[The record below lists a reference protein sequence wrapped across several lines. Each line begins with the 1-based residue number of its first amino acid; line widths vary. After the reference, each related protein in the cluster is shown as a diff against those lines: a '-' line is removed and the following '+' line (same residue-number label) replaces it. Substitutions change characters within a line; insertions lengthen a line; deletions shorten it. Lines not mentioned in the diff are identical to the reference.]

1 MQLPLS
7 TTTAAQSSSH
17 GANVADTVDD
27 NTMHFMDVDAA
38 QHPFMPV
45 EPEKPVT
52 YASGHPGQTIHLPAR
67 YRDKLPTKPI
77 RVDNVVTSIPEV
89 DSNSSNVNDIALRLS
104 LFRSKCDKYGL
115 YCVYKQVDIPL
126 DLRQSQSADT
136 GTFINHS
143 RLLLYR
149 QPHLNPS
156 LYAPHPNYASF
167 LINQWFWAKHGQM
180 QENLNRLQNIIIDNN
195 ILPEDLASV
204 NFNQINKKLSD
215 SSLDDYFNSD
225 DGWRSTPFK
234 IPIPLG
240 HLHPDAPIKVELPIK
255 EFYHRSL
262 TGIICSVFGS
272 KPIHHGPITS
282 TNYQTNSMFH
292 LEPPTQPNQPPHWFY
307 LTNDPEDA
315 AIHFEIAVP
324 NYCEIFE
331 ETHTPNPSPIQPTIE
346 LPTPPVSNIQQRQ
359 PQSTPLPHTPSTS
372 TTSSH
377 IPLSPQPTLTPLVNM
392 STPAP
397 TGEARLSKP
406 NNFDGDKS
414 CACRFP
420 SSCQAYLSLNERIYN
435 TDKSKIIF
443 VLSFMQEKAAGDWAT
458 NRTTVALAPNP
469 TTNTPTG
476 FGTWVDFLNDFRNTF
491 ITTDDSADA
500 RCKLLNIKQTGTAD
514 NYNTQF
520 RSLVTRSNISDKNA
534 LSEMYQQGL
543 THGLIQRIYARDKLP
558 DTMEEWYQAAS
569 RADNLYRRLQAL
581 NATSTTTTSST
592 PRSTRFKNLFSTTT
606 SSSPTPT
613 NSPNRPKKLTPEE
626 REKCI
631 KEGRC
636 LACRE
641 VGHNARD
648 CTKYKA
654 RTPTT
659 IRQVAPDPV
668 PTTPAP
674 VAAEPA
680 KPTSKAEIIAHIR
693 SLLQNAGDNVAEEV
707 LMELDNTDF

>member
-1 MQLPLS
+1 MLILRSATQLTTAQLPAP
-7 TTTAAQSSSH
+7 TT
-17 GANVADTVDD
+17 
-27 NTMHFMDVDAA
+27 
-38 QHPFMPV
+38 
-45 EPEKPVT
+45 
-52 YASGHPGQTIHLPAR
+52 R
-67 YRDKLPTKPI
+67 PT
-77 RVDNVVTSIPEV
+77 R
-89 DSNSSNVNDIALRLS
+89 
-104 LFRSKCDKYGL
+104 
-115 YCVYKQVDIPL
+115 
-126 DLRQSQSADT
+126 
-136 GTFINHS
+136 
-143 RLLLYR
+143 
-149 QPHLNPS
+149 
-156 LYAPHPNYASF
+156 
-167 LINQWFWAKHGQM
+167 
-180 QENLNRLQNIIIDNN
+180 
-195 ILPEDLASV
+195 
-204 NFNQINKKLSD
+204 
-215 SSLDDYFNSD
+215 
-225 DGWRSTPFK
+225 RSTWN
-234 IPIPLG
+234 
-240 HLHPDAPIKVELPIK
+240 HQYKVFEDTTRG
-255 EFYHRSL
+255 ETRYYSWE
-262 TGIICSVFGS
+262 
-272 KPIHHGPITS
+272 
-282 TNYQTNSMFH
+282 Q
-292 LEPPTQPNQPPHWFY
+292 TQPNQPPHWFY

-324 NYCEIFE
+324 NYREIFE

-359 PQSTPLPHTPSTS
+359 TQSTPLPHTPSTS
-372 TTSSH
+372 TTPSH
-377 IPLSPQPTLTPLVNM
+377 IPLSPQPAPTSLANM
-392 STPAP
+392 STPTS

-414 CACRFP
+414 YACRFL

-435 TDKSKIIF
+435 MDKSKIIF

-500 RCKLLNIKQTGTAD
+500 RRQLLNIKQTGIAD
-514 NYNTQF
+514 DYNTQF

-543 THGLIQRIYARDKLP
+543 TRGLIQRIYARDKLP

-581 NATSTTTTSST
+581 NATGTTTTPST

-626 REKCI
+626 REKCM

-674 VAAEPA
+674 AAAEPA

>member
-1 MQLPLS
+1 
-7 TTTAAQSSSH
+7 
-17 GANVADTVDD
+17 
-27 NTMHFMDVDAA
+27 
-38 QHPFMPV
+38 
-45 EPEKPVT
+45 
-52 YASGHPGQTIHLPAR
+52 
-67 YRDKLPTKPI
+67 
-77 RVDNVVTSIPEV
+77 
-89 DSNSSNVNDIALRLS
+89 
-104 LFRSKCDKYGL
+104 
-115 YCVYKQVDIPL
+115 
-126 DLRQSQSADT
+126 
-136 GTFINHS
+136 
-143 RLLLYR
+143 
-149 QPHLNPS
+149 
-156 LYAPHPNYASF
+156 
-167 LINQWFWAKHGQM
+167 
-180 QENLNRLQNIIIDNN
+180 
-195 ILPEDLASV
+195 
-204 NFNQINKKLSD
+204 
-215 SSLDDYFNSD
+215 
-225 DGWRSTPFK
+225 
-234 IPIPLG
+234 
-240 HLHPDAPIKVELPIK
+240 
-255 EFYHRSL
+255 
-262 TGIICSVFGS
+262 
-272 KPIHHGPITS
+272 
-282 TNYQTNSMFH
+282 
-292 LEPPTQPNQPPHWFY
+292 
-307 LTNDPEDA
+307 
-315 AIHFEIAVP
+315 
-324 NYCEIFE
+324 
-331 ETHTPNPSPIQPTIE
+331 
-346 LPTPPVSNIQQRQ
+346 
-359 PQSTPLPHTPSTS
+359 
-372 TTSSH
+372 
-377 IPLSPQPTLTPLVNM
+377 M
-392 STPAP
+392 STPTP
-397 TGEARLSKP
+397 TGEAHLSKP

-414 CACRFP
+414 YARRFL

-500 RCKLLNIKQTGTAD
+500 RRQLLNIKQTGTAD
-514 NYNTQF
+514 DYNTQF

-543 THGLIQRIYARDKLP
+543 TRGLIQRIYARDKLP

-626 REKCI
+626 REKCM

>member
-1 MQLPLS
+1 MLTLTSAQLAPPPPLAVANPDSHPSGSPENPITIVDDTEDQFIEVSETAIQTSPTSSQSSTHGHGSADRNTQATQLTTAQLPAP
-7 TTTAAQSSSH
+7 TT
-17 GANVADTVDD
+17 
-27 NTMHFMDVDAA
+27 
-38 QHPFMPV
+38 
-45 EPEKPVT
+45 
-52 YASGHPGQTIHLPAR
+52 R
-67 YRDKLPTKPI
+67 PT
-77 RVDNVVTSIPEV
+77 R
-89 DSNSSNVNDIALRLS
+89 
-104 LFRSKCDKYGL
+104 
-115 YCVYKQVDIPL
+115 
-126 DLRQSQSADT
+126 
-136 GTFINHS
+136 
-143 RLLLYR
+143 
-149 QPHLNPS
+149 
-156 LYAPHPNYASF
+156 
-167 LINQWFWAKHGQM
+167 
-180 QENLNRLQNIIIDNN
+180 
-195 ILPEDLASV
+195 
-204 NFNQINKKLSD
+204 
-215 SSLDDYFNSD
+215 
-225 DGWRSTPFK
+225 RSTWN
-234 IPIPLG
+234 
-240 HLHPDAPIKVELPIK
+240 HQYKVFEDTTRG
-255 EFYHRSL
+255 ETRYYSWE
-262 TGIICSVFGS
+262 
-272 KPIHHGPITS
+272 
-282 TNYQTNSMFH
+282 Q
-292 LEPPTQPNQPPHWFY
+292 TQPNQPPHWFY

-324 NYCEIFE
+324 NYHEIFE
-331 ETHTPNPSPIQPTIE
+331 ETRTPNPSPIQPTIE
-346 LPTPPVSNIQQRQ
+346 LPTPPVSNTQQRQ

-372 TTSSH
+372 TMPSH
-377 IPLSPQPTLTPLVNM
+377 IPLSPQPAPTSLANM
-392 STPAP
+392 STPTP

-414 CACRFP
+414 YARRFL

-500 RCKLLNIKQTGTAD
+500 RRQLLNIKQTGTAD
-514 NYNTQF
+514 DYNTQF

-543 THGLIQRIYARDKLP
+543 TRGLIQRIYARDKLP

-626 REKCI
+626 REKCM

-659 IRQVAPDPV
+659 ICQVAPDPV

-693 SLLQNAGDNVAEEV
+693 SLLQNAGNNVAEEV

>member
-1 MQLPLS
+1 
-7 TTTAAQSSSH
+7 
-17 GANVADTVDD
+17 
-27 NTMHFMDVDAA
+27 
-38 QHPFMPV
+38 
-45 EPEKPVT
+45 
-52 YASGHPGQTIHLPAR
+52 
-67 YRDKLPTKPI
+67 
-77 RVDNVVTSIPEV
+77 
-89 DSNSSNVNDIALRLS
+89 
-104 LFRSKCDKYGL
+104 
-115 YCVYKQVDIPL
+115 
-126 DLRQSQSADT
+126 
-136 GTFINHS
+136 
-143 RLLLYR
+143 
-149 QPHLNPS
+149 
-156 LYAPHPNYASF
+156 
-167 LINQWFWAKHGQM
+167 
-180 QENLNRLQNIIIDNN
+180 
-195 ILPEDLASV
+195 
-204 NFNQINKKLSD
+204 
-215 SSLDDYFNSD
+215 
-225 DGWRSTPFK
+225 
-234 IPIPLG
+234 
-240 HLHPDAPIKVELPIK
+240 
-255 EFYHRSL
+255 
-262 TGIICSVFGS
+262 
-272 KPIHHGPITS
+272 
-282 TNYQTNSMFH
+282 
-292 LEPPTQPNQPPHWFY
+292 
-307 LTNDPEDA
+307 
-315 AIHFEIAVP
+315 
-324 NYCEIFE
+324 
-331 ETHTPNPSPIQPTIE
+331 
-346 LPTPPVSNIQQRQ
+346 
-359 PQSTPLPHTPSTS
+359 
-372 TTSSH
+372 
-377 IPLSPQPTLTPLVNM
+377 M
-392 STPAP
+392 STPTP

-414 CACRFP
+414 YARRFL
-420 SSCQAYLSLNERIYN
+420 SSCQAYLSLNEQIYN

-443 VLSFMQEKAAGDWAT
+443 VLSFMQEKAVGDWAT
-458 NRTTVALAPNP
+458 NRTTIALAPNP

-476 FGTWVDFLNDFRNTF
+476 FSTWVDFLNDFRNTF

-500 RCKLLNIKQTGTAD
+500 RCQLLNIKQTGTAD
-514 NYNTQF
+514 DYNTQF

-543 THGLIQRIYARDKLP
+543 TRGLIQRIYARDKLP

-613 NSPNRPKKLTPEE
+613 NSPNCPKKLTPEE
-626 REKCI
+626 REKCM
-631 KEGRC
+631 KEGHC

>member
-1 MQLPLS
+1 MAQLPAP
-7 TTTAAQSSSH
+7 TT
-17 GANVADTVDD
+17 
-27 NTMHFMDVDAA
+27 
-38 QHPFMPV
+38 
-45 EPEKPVT
+45 
-52 YASGHPGQTIHLPAR
+52 R
-67 YRDKLPTKPI
+67 PT
-77 RVDNVVTSIPEV
+77 R
-89 DSNSSNVNDIALRLS
+89 
-104 LFRSKCDKYGL
+104 
-115 YCVYKQVDIPL
+115 
-126 DLRQSQSADT
+126 
-136 GTFINHS
+136 
-143 RLLLYR
+143 
-149 QPHLNPS
+149 
-156 LYAPHPNYASF
+156 
-167 LINQWFWAKHGQM
+167 
-180 QENLNRLQNIIIDNN
+180 
-195 ILPEDLASV
+195 
-204 NFNQINKKLSD
+204 
-215 SSLDDYFNSD
+215 
-225 DGWRSTPFK
+225 RSTWN
-234 IPIPLG
+234 
-240 HLHPDAPIKVELPIK
+240 HQYKVFEDTTRG
-255 EFYHRSL
+255 ETRYYSWE
-262 TGIICSVFGS
+262 
-272 KPIHHGPITS
+272 
-282 TNYQTNSMFH
+282 Q
-292 LEPPTQPNQPPHWFY
+292 TQPNQPPHWFY
-307 LTNDPEDA
+307 LTNDPEDT

-324 NYCEIFE
+324 NYREIFE
-331 ETHTPNPSPIQPTIE
+331 ETRTPNPSPIQPTIE

-372 TTSSH
+372 TTPSH
-377 IPLSPQPTLTPLVNM
+377 IPLSPQPAPTSLANM
-392 STPAP
+392 STPTP

-414 CACRFP
+414 YARRFL

-469 TTNTPTG
+469 TTNTTTG

-500 RCKLLNIKQTGTAD
+500 RCQLLNIKQTGTAD
-514 NYNTQF
+514 DYNTQF

-543 THGLIQRIYARDKLP
+543 TRGLIQRIYARDKLP

-592 PRSTRFKNLFSTTT
+592 PCSTHFKNLFSTTT

-626 REKCI
+626 CEKCM

-659 IRQVAPDPV
+659 IHQVAPDPV

>member
-1 MQLPLS
+1 
-7 TTTAAQSSSH
+7 
-17 GANVADTVDD
+17 
-27 NTMHFMDVDAA
+27 
-38 QHPFMPV
+38 
-45 EPEKPVT
+45 
-52 YASGHPGQTIHLPAR
+52 
-67 YRDKLPTKPI
+67 
-77 RVDNVVTSIPEV
+77 
-89 DSNSSNVNDIALRLS
+89 
-104 LFRSKCDKYGL
+104 
-115 YCVYKQVDIPL
+115 
-126 DLRQSQSADT
+126 
-136 GTFINHS
+136 
-143 RLLLYR
+143 
-149 QPHLNPS
+149 
-156 LYAPHPNYASF
+156 
-167 LINQWFWAKHGQM
+167 
-180 QENLNRLQNIIIDNN
+180 
-195 ILPEDLASV
+195 
-204 NFNQINKKLSD
+204 
-215 SSLDDYFNSD
+215 
-225 DGWRSTPFK
+225 
-234 IPIPLG
+234 
-240 HLHPDAPIKVELPIK
+240 
-255 EFYHRSL
+255 
-262 TGIICSVFGS
+262 
-272 KPIHHGPITS
+272 
-282 TNYQTNSMFH
+282 
-292 LEPPTQPNQPPHWFY
+292 
-307 LTNDPEDA
+307 
-315 AIHFEIAVP
+315 
-324 NYCEIFE
+324 
-331 ETHTPNPSPIQPTIE
+331 
-346 LPTPPVSNIQQRQ
+346 
-359 PQSTPLPHTPSTS
+359 
-372 TTSSH
+372 
-377 IPLSPQPTLTPLVNM
+377 M
-392 STPAP
+392 STPTP

-414 CACRFP
+414 YARRFL

-491 ITTDDSADA
+491 ITMDDSADA
-500 RCKLLNIKQTGTAD
+500 RCQLLNIKQTGTAD
-514 NYNTQF
+514 DYNTQF

-543 THGLIQRIYARDKLP
+543 TRGLIQRIYARDKLP

-581 NATSTTTTSST
+581 NATGTTTTPST
-592 PRSTRFKNLFSTTT
+592 PRSTRFKNLFSTTI

-613 NSPNRPKKLTPEE
+613 NSPNHPKKLTPEE
-626 REKCI
+626 REKCM

-636 LACRE
+636 LACWE
-641 VGHNARD
+641 IGHNARD

>member
-1 MQLPLS
+1 MMAQNHRSEQLHNDQSRFFLN
-7 TTTAAQSSSH
+7 AALRH
-17 GANVADTVDD
+17 GAADVLSQFFEDVPTDISSDSSPPPIAIPNPETYPSGSPENPISIVDD
-27 NTMHFMDVDAA
+27 SEDQFIEVSETAI
-38 QHPFMPV
+38 
-45 EPEKPVT
+45 
-52 YASGHPGQTIHLPAR
+52 QTS
-67 YRDKLPTKPI
+67 PT
-77 RVDNVVTSIPEV
+77 S
-89 DSNSSNVNDIALRLS
+89 
-104 LFRSKCDKYGL
+104 
-115 YCVYKQVDIPL
+115 
-126 DLRQSQSADT
+126 SQSANHEHGPANQDT
-136 GTFINHS
+136 QLTRHS
-143 RLLLYR
+143 ALTRYLVTVTAFGLTLAQAYLPADVFTSR
-149 QPHLNPS
+149 QPNSPR
-156 LYAPHPNYASF
+156 PNY
-167 LINQWFWAKHGQM
+167 QHQ
-180 QENLNRLQNIIIDNN
+180 
-195 ILPEDLASV
+195 LPD
-204 NFNQINKKLSD
+204 Q
-215 SSLDDYFNSD
+215 LDV
-225 DGWRSTPFK
+225 
-234 IPIPLG
+234 PLG
-240 HLHPDAPIKVELPIK
+240 
-255 EFYHRSL
+255 
-262 TGIICSVFGS
+262 T
-272 KPIHHGPITS
+272 TS
-282 TNYQTNSMFH
+282 TKSLKTRPGEKLDTTPGNRHNRI
-292 LEPPTQPNQPPHWFY
+292 NPPHWFY

-324 NYCEIFE
+324 NYHEIFE
-331 ETHTPNPSPIQPTIE
+331 ETRTPNPSPIQPTIE

-359 PQSTPLPHTPSTS
+359 PHTYS
-372 TTSSH
+372 
-377 IPLSPQPTLTPLVNM
+377 LANM
-392 STPAP
+392 STPTP

-414 CACRFP
+414 NACRFL

-500 RCKLLNIKQTGTAD
+500 RRQLLNIKQTGTAD
-514 NYNTQF
+514 DYNTQF

-543 THGLIQRIYARDKLP
+543 TRGLIQCIYVRDKLP

-592 PRSTRFKNLFSTTT
+592 PRSTCFKNLFSTTT

-626 REKCI
+626 REKCM

-659 IRQVAPDPV
+659 IRQVAPDP
-668 PTTPAP
+668 
-674 VAAEPA
+674 
-680 KPTSKAEIIAHIR
+680 
-693 SLLQNAGDNVAEEV
+693 
-707 LMELDNTDF
+707 